1 MNDSAVIKWDAT
13 RKKETVNLND
23 LIKYSFDNSQ
33 SRKRKL
39 PDFFV
44 PLPDTKIASTVL
56 SNDDDIVTGSQVE
69 YIFYFME
76 NSSKLC
82 AEDAIGNLMNVLH
95 CSKQDI
101 DLFWSIVTSPVQS
114 ILRALNETH
123 VPKAVQR
130 GGIEIDSIEKSL
142 WIL

>member
-1 MNDSAVIKWDAT
+1 M
-13 RKKETVNLND
+13 ND
-23 LIKYSFDNSQ
+23 LIKYSIDNSQ
-33 SRKRKL
+33 SRKRKS

-44 PLPDTKIASTVL
+44 PLPDTKIASTEL

-69 YIFYFME
+69 NTFYSME

-82 AEDAIGNLMNVLH
+82 AEGAIGNLMNVLH
-95 CSKQDI
+95 CLKQDI

-114 ILRALNETH
+114 ILCALIETH

-130 GGIEIDSIEKSL
+130 GGIEIDSIGKSL

>member
-1 MNDSAVIKWDAT
+1 MGCHT
-13 RKKETVNLND
+13 KKETVNLND
-23 LIKYSFDNSQ
+23 LIKYSIENSQ
-33 SRKRKL
+33 SRERKS

-44 PLPDTKIASTVL
+44 PLPDTKIASTEL

-69 YIFYFME
+69 NIFYSVE
-76 NSSKLC
+76 NLSKLC
-82 AEDAIGNLMNVLH
+82 AEGAIGNLMNVLH

-114 ILRALNETH
+114 IIHALNETH

>member
-1 MNDSAVIKWDAT
+1 MV
-13 RKKETVNLND
+13 
-23 LIKYSFDNSQ
+23 KYSTNNSQ
-33 SRKRKL
+33 SRKSKST
-39 PDFFV
+39 DFFV
-44 PLPDTKIASTVL
+44 PLPDTKIASTEL

-69 YIFYFME
+69 NIFYSME

-82 AEDAIGNLMNVLH
+82 AEGAIGNLMNVLH

-114 ILRALNETH
+114 ILHALNETH

-130 GGIEIDSIEKSL
+130 GGIEIDSIKKSL